1 VDDDAE
7 AKNKPKGENIMT
19 NNTQEECPIC
29 MAEIGG
35 GYCPTCDMEVD
46 EDAYYGG
53 LTDEDYA
60 EQERYERSPERWKYE
75 AERAAAA
82 AADDDDENAPGR
94 NDTDIVLAGLVGLAG
109 VVVWGII
116 NRLRSKSQGRKD

>member
-60 EQERYERSPERWKYE
+60 EQERYEAEDAAKYV
-75 AERAAAA
+75 AERA